1 MRDYDI
7 AEFESRLGEPFL
19 VEDANGTTLELR
31 LDKVERLP
39 TYQREGGSFRL
50 ELSGPPDPYLKQ
62 AIWPLQNGG
71 ELFEIF
77 VVPIKQDAAQ
87 TTYEAIVQA

>member
-7 AEFESRLGEPFL
+7 AEFESRLGEQFL
-19 VEDANGTTLELR
+19 IEDAHGARLELR
-31 LDKVERLP
+31 LDQVERLP
-39 TYQREGGSFRL
+39 AFKREGGAFRL
-50 ELSGPPDPYLKQ
+50 ELSGPPLPYLDQ

-71 ELFEIF
+71 ELFQIF

-87 TTYEAIVQA
+87 TTYEAIFQG